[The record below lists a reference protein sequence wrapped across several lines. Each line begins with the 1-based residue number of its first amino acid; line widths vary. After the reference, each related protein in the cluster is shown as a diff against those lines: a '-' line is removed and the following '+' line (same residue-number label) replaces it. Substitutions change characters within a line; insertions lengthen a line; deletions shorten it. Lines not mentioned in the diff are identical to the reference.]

1 MVAVAWRI
9 LESSRD
15 ALAIELAAAD
25 GPACRLRFSSPAAD
39 VYRLQLADADG
50 RFDPQGVAQFLAS
63 LPGSTAKTGEEP
75 LGVRELTGALEVASP
90 SGRSA
95 LRIQPDPFR
104 IRMHGEG
111 GSIVAT
117 VTGVGRSGD
126 STWLGGTL
134 GPDERLWGTG
144 ERFNGPNQ
152 RGKLVR
158 VWAVDRW
165 CRTEGNSYV
174 PIPFV
179 LSSAGWAILVNRYE
193 SCELDLGAKDPGRWR
208 IGLDRA
214 SMDAYLFLD
223 ADPAAILAK
232 LGALTGR
239 PPVPPAWTFGIHVCR
254 HGRLK
259 EFATRE
265 GVMAMARAMERHR
278 LPWTSVILEGWR
290 TYDASRWEELGG
302 LVAELHAMG
311 KKALVYDACGR
322 QYLDARPEHLVRS
335 ADGSTRL
342 REAAAHNPADAPGRR
357 SNRFLDLTNPDAV
370 RWWTESVWGRL
381 SGEIGVDGAK
391 IDFCEQFPEWESL
404 RFADGRSPRGMHHLY
419 PVLYNVTMHRLF
431 ATLRPEGG
439 MCFSRGG
446 STGAHLYPFLWCGDQ
461 RREWRFLRAIL
472 SALLSTG
479 LSGIPF
485 LCHDLA
491 GYMPAIARL
500 FNAEDRVFV
509 HGTEMGCFTVNMQTH
524 GTVTRPYDFPARV
537 VDIYRFYSELH
548 CALVPYLREQAEV
561 SCSTGLPLVRHL
573 ALGWPRD
580 RTAWDCEDEYLL
592 GADLL
597 VAPVLD
603 WRNRRDVYLP
613 AGRWESLF
621 GGEVVEGPR
630 TLRALRV
637 PLDRI
642 PVYVRVPAASA
653 AAPAFVAAA
662 RRIAGAGRTSGS

>member
-1 MVAVAWRI
+1 MAVVAFGI
-9 LESSRD
+9 LESGRD
-15 ALAIELAAAD
+15 ALAIEFAAAD
-25 GPACRLRFSSPAAD
+25 GPPCRLRFSSPAAD
-39 VYRLQLADADG
+39 VFRLQLAGADG
-50 RFDPQGVAQFLAS
+50 RFDGQGVAQFLAS
-63 LPGSTAKTGEEP
+63 LPGSTARTVEEP
-75 LGVRELTGALEVASP
+75 LDVREASGVLEVASP
-90 SGRSA
+90 SGRSS
-95 LRIQPDPFR
+95 LRIEADPFR
-104 IRMHGEG
+104 ILLCSAED
-111 GSIVAT
+111 SIVGA
-117 VTGVGRSGD
+117 VTEVGRSGD
-126 STWLGGTL
+126 STWLGGSL
-134 GPDERLWGTG
+134 GADERLWGTG
-144 ERFNGPNQ
+144 ERFNGANQ

-193 SCELDLGAKDPGRWR
+193 SSELDLGATDPGRWR
-208 IGLDRA
+208 VGLDRA
-214 SMDAYLFLD
+214 AMDAYLFLA

-232 LGALTGR
+232 LGSLTGR
-239 PPVPPAWTFGIHVCR
+239 APLPAEWTFGIHVCR

-265 GVMAMARAMERHR
+265 GVMAMVRAMEEHR
-278 LPWTSVILEGWR
+278 LPWTSVILEGWT
-290 TYDASRWEELGG
+290 TYDVSRWQELRS

-322 QYLDARPEHLVRS
+322 QHLDARPEHLVRD

-342 REAAAHNPADAPGRR
+342 LESAAYNPADAPGRR
-357 SNRFLDLTNPDAV
+357 ASPFLDLTNPDAV

-419 PVLYNVTMHRLF
+419 PVLYNTTMYRLF
-431 ATLRPEGG
+431 AALRPEGG

-461 RREWRFLRAIL
+461 RREWKFLRAIL
-472 SALLSTG
+472 SALLSAG
-479 LSGIPF
+479 LSGVPF

-491 GYMPAIARL
+491 GYLPAIARL
-500 FNAEDRVFV
+500 ANPESRVFV
-509 HGTEMGCFTVNMQTH
+509 RGTEMGCFTVNMETH
-524 GTVTRPYDFPARV
+524 GIVKRPYDFPAGI
-537 VDIYRFYSELH
+537 VDIYRLYSELH
-548 CALVPYLREQAEV
+548 YALVPYLREQAAV
-561 SCSTGLPLVRHL
+561 SCRMGLPLVRHL

-603 WRNRRDVYLP
+603 RRNRRNVYLP
-613 AGRWESLF
+613 ASRWESLF
-621 GGEVVEGPR
+621 GGEVREGPQ
-630 TLRALRV
+630 TLRGLPV

-642 PVYVRVPAASA
+642 PVFVRIPPGSA
-653 AAPAFVAAA
+653 VLPAFVAEA
-662 RRIAGAGRTSGS
+662 RRLAGAERTSG